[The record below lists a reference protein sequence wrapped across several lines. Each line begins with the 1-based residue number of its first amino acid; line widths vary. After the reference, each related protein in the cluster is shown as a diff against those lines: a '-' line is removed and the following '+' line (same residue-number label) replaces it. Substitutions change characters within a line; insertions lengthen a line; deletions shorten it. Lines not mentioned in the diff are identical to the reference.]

1 MFEKEVDGE
10 KCGVVVRGH
19 SLEAHGVRR
28 EVGYRFVM
36 MALALVTVGG
46 LIESIAMSSR

>member
-1 MFEKEVDGE
+1 MLEKEGDGE

-19 SLEAHGVRR
+19 SLKFS

-36 MALALVTVGG
+36 IHQLALALVTVGG